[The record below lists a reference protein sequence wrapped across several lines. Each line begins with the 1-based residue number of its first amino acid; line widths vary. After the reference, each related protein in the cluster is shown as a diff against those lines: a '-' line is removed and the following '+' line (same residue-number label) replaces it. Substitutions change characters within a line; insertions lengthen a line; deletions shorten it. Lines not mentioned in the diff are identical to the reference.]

1 MPIAPWGRLLWT
13 PLLLGVASLVYAAP
27 HKVDALKPSVRK
39 PVSFINEVVPILTR
53 AGCNAGACHGA
64 AQGKGGF
71 KLSLRGYAPEIDYDA
86 IARLGRGRRINTS
99 APDQSLVLRKPLLEL
114 PHRGGLAIQRG
125 SIEYD
130 LLAQWLREGAPAPD
144 FRDPHVVALKVEPA
158 IQSLAPRANTQLRVQ
173 AQFSDGSKRDVT
185 HWTRFVTNDENVAT
199 AAPNGKVSVVGCG
212 QTSIMI
218 GYQDRVSVAT
228 ILVPF
233 PNKIDSKAYSV
244 LPSANYIDKAVYARL
259 AALKLFPS
267 KAAGDL
273 EFIRRVSLDLTGALP
288 SPVEARAFA
297 ADKDSKKRERIVDA
311 LIKRPEFID
320 FWTYKWS
327 DLLRV
332 NRGTLKDK
340 GMWAYY
346 SYIHDAVRDNKG
358 WDQISREVLTSRGNT
373 FLDGPSNYFR
383 TALKPE
389 ELAENISQGFLGIR
403 VQCAKCHNHP
413 LEKWTQNEYYGMANI
428 FARTKYKADLSIY
441 VNDEMTVYNTSTG
454 DLIQPRLG
462 KPVPAKPLG
471 GPMLALDSTR
481 ERRAFFA
488 DWLTRPDN
496 WYFSHS
502 IVNRVWAHFM
512 GKGLVEPVDD
522 LRETNPAS
530 NPALFDALAD
540 DFVKHKF
547 DFRHLIRQI
556 VTSQVYQLSSA
567 STPLNARDDRYYS
580 HFLVRRMTAEELLDA
595 LSQVTGNPEEFPGMP
610 PGIRAIQLP
619 DTKVKSDF
627 MDILGRPP
635 RVITC
640 ECERSQEPNMAQ
652 ALMFING
659 ELINRKV
666 SADGGLVDRS
676 IKAGKSDP
684 ELLDELYWTA
694 LGRAPRPAERVS
706 SLASIRKAS
715 VAIPPPSAPM
725 PSAKAPT
732 GGTPIPGTAPA
743 VAAPPTPTVSV
754 PPTMAASAP
763 AAADQKLMAAT
774 ARRHAFED
782 MFWVLLNSKEFLFNH

>member
-1 MPIAPWGRLLWT
+1 MPNGPCGRLLWM
-13 PLLLGVASLVYAAP
+13 PLLLAAASVAGAAP
-27 HKVDALKPSVRK
+27 RKTEVRTTIARK
-39 PVSFINEVVPILTR
+39 PVSFINEVVPVLTR

-64 AQGKGGF
+64 AVGKGGF

-86 IARLGRGRRINTS
+86 IARLGRGRRINTV
-99 APDQSLVLRKPLLEL
+99 APDQSLVLRKPLMDL
-114 PHRGGLAIQRG
+114 PHRGGLAIKRG
-125 SIEYD
+125 SVEYQI
-130 LLAQWLREGAPAPD
+130 LSQWLLEGAPAPD
-144 FRDPHVVALKVEPA
+144 FRDPHVTALQVTPA
-158 IQSLAPRANTQLRVQ
+158 IQSLSPRANTQLRVI
-173 AQFSDGSKRDVT
+173 ARFSDNSQRDVT
-185 HWTRFVTNDENVAT
+185 HWTRFTSNDENVAT
-199 AAPNGKVSVVGCG
+199 AAPNGRVTVGGAG

-218 GYQDRVSVAT
+218 GYQDRVAVAT
-228 ILVPF
+228 ILVPY
-233 PNKIDSKAYSV
+233 PNRINVKDYTR
-244 LPSANYIDKAVYARL
+244 LPRSSYIDGAVYARL
-259 AALKLFPS
+259 AALRLFPS
-267 KAAGDL
+267 KPAGDL
-273 EFIRRVSLDLTGALP
+273 EFIRRVTLDLTGALP
-288 SPVEARAFA
+288 APTQARAFVSD
-297 ADKDSKKRERIVDA
+297 ADPKKREKAVDA
-311 LIKRPEFID
+311 LIRRPEFID

-358 WDQISREVLTSRGNT
+358 WDQITREVLTSRGNT
-373 FLDGPSNYFR
+373 FLDGPANYFR

-389 ELAENISQGFLGIR
+389 ELAENISQGFMGIR

-413 LEKWTQNEYYGMANI
+413 LEKWTQNEYYGMANL

-441 VNDEMTVYNTSTG
+441 VNDEMTVYNIAAG

-462 KPVPAKPLG
+462 RPVAPKPLG
-471 GPMLALDSTR
+471 GPELALASTR
-481 ERRAFFA
+481 ERRSFFA
-488 DWLTRPDN
+488 EWLTRPDN

-530 NPALFDALAD
+530 NPALFDALVA

-547 DFRHLIRQI
+547 DLRHLIRQI

-652 ALMFING
+652 ALLFING

-666 SADGGLVDRS
+666 SAEGSLVDRLMRS
-676 IKAGKSDP
+676 SKTDA
-684 ELLDELYWTA
+684 EVLDELYWSA
-694 LGRAPRPAERVS
+694 LGRAPRPAERQS
-706 SLASIRKAS
+706 NLASIRKAS
-715 VAIPPPSAPM
+715 VVAPPPAPPTPAT
-725 PSAKAPT
+725 PSAEA
-732 GGTPIPGTAPA
+732 
-743 VAAPPTPTVSV
+743 AAPPTPAK
-754 PPTMAASAP
+754 PSAE
-763 AAADQKLMAAT
+763 AAAPGAPPADAKALALASQDLKAKEIA
-774 ARRHAFED
+774 ARRRAFED

>member
-1 MPIAPWGRLLWT
+1 MSKAPWGQLLCA
-13 PLLLGVASLVYAAP
+13 PLLLAAASVTLAAP
-27 HKVDALKPSVRK
+27 HKADTRKPIVQK
-39 PVSFINEVVPILTR
+39 PVSFINDVVPILTR

-64 AQGKGGF
+64 AAGKGGF
-71 KLSLRGYAPEIDYDA
+71 KLSLRGYAPEIDFDA
-86 IARLGRGRRINTS
+86 IARLGRGRRINL
-99 APDQSLVLRKPLLEL
+99 AVPEQSLVLRKPLLEL
-114 PHRGGLAIQRG
+114 PHRGGMAIQRG
-125 SIEYD
+125 SVEYD
-130 LLAQWLREGAPAPD
+130 ILSRWLKQGAPAPD
-144 FRDPHVVALKVEPA
+144 FRDAHVVGLRVTPS
-158 IQSLAPRANTQLRVQ
+158 IQSLSPHANTQLHVE
-173 AQFSDGSKRDVT
+173 AQFSNGTHRDVT

-199 AAPNGKVSVVGCG
+199 AAPNGKVAVVGCG

-218 GYQDRVSVAT
+218 GYQDRVAVAT
-228 ILVPF
+228 ILVPY
-233 PNKIDSKAYSV
+233 PNKIDPKAYSV
-244 LPSANYIDKAVYARL
+244 LPRTNYIDKAVYARL
-259 AALKLFPS
+259 AALRLFPGKS
-267 KAAGDL
+267 AGDL
-273 EFIRRVSLDLTGALP
+273 EYVRRVTLDLTGALP
-288 SPVEARAFA
+288 THAEARAFA
-297 ADKDSKKRERIVDA
+297 EEKDPNKREKLVDA
-311 LIKRPEFID
+311 LIAQPEFID

-358 WDQISREVLTSRGNT
+358 WDQITREVLTSRGNT

-389 ELAENISQGFLGIR
+389 ELAENISQGFMGIR

-441 VNDEMTVYNTSTG
+441 VNDEMTVYNTTTG

-471 GPMLALDSTR
+471 GPELALNSNR
-481 ERRAFFA
+481 ERRTFFT

-530 NPALFDALAD
+530 NPELFDALAG

-547 DFRHLIRQI
+547 DLRHLIRQI
-556 VTSQVYQLSSA
+556 VTSKVYQLSSA
-567 STPLNARDDRYYS
+567 ATPLNARDDRYYS

-595 LSQVTGNPEEFPGMP
+595 LSEVTGNPEEFPGMP

-652 ALMFING
+652 ALLFING

-666 SADGGLVDRS
+666 SADGGLVDRL
-676 IKAGKSDP
+676 IKSGKSDP
-684 ELLDELYWTA
+684 EILDELYWSA
-694 LGRAPRPAERVS
+694 LGRSPQPAERQS
-706 SLASIRKAS
+706 SLASIRKAFIVPTPPAATTPIALAKPVTRGAAPS
-715 VAIPPPSAPM
+715 SAQTVGSIKQVASTPAPSAAAAMAGPD
-725 PSAKAPT
+725 AKA
-732 GGTPIPGTAPA
+732 
-743 VAAPPTPTVSV
+743 
-754 PPTMAASAP
+754 
-763 AAADQKLMAAT
+763 LAT
-774 ARRHAFED
+774 ATRRHAFED